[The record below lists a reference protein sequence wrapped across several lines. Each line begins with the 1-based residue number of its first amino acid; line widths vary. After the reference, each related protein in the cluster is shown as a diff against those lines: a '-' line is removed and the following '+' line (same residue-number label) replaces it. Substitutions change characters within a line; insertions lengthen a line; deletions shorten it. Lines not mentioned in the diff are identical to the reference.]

1 MKISRLKIRNFRN
14 IKNVDVHLST
24 VVALIGENNS
34 GKSNFLYALTLPFSS
49 DDANMNKNL
58 SWTDINT
65 EAKDAYYQ
73 FILDHKDDIIA
84 ETVSFE
90 DFMSVLPIVS
100 VEVNFFPDEDE
111 LYFVK
116 DLCYS
121 ADTDEGIL
129 YGLRYEYKATH
140 PEEVLA
146 HVRSVLISEQ
156 IDGESIENVKMN
168 LLPTTMFTY
177 SILIPQKGA
186 KVAYDTLRQFKYT
199 ALTADRDNFS
209 NAMREL
215 ALNPWLSCCR

>member
-1 MKISRLKIRNFRN
+1 
-14 IKNVDVHLST
+14 
-24 VVALIGENNS
+24 
-34 GKSNFLYALTLPFSS
+34 
-49 DDANMNKNL
+49 
-58 SWTDINT
+58 
-65 EAKDAYYQ
+65 
-73 FILDHKDDIIA
+73 
-84 ETVSFE
+84 
-90 DFMSVLPIVS
+90 MSVLPIVS
-100 VEVNFFPDEDE
+100 VEVNLFPDEDE

-177 SILIPQKGA
+177 SIFIPQKGA

-209 NAMREL
+209 NSNERIGSKSLVKLLQMKLTSNDLLTVEKEYSHFFD
-215 ALNPWLSCCR
+215 ALKSLSGMDNIINWQNSSEIPNAKDFFDNIDILPNMPPMTSILNSVRLGYSGENLSS